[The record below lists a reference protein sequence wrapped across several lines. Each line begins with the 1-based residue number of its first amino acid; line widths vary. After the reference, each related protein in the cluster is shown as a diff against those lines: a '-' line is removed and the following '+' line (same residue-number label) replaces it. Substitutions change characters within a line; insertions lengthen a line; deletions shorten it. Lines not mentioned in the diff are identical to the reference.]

1 MSTPRKHLGTDV
13 TEGLGTCSP
22 LGIWGARG
30 YSGGRC
36 LELMVGKIQEQIPP
50 APLSPAGAGGAKR
63 WQRGQ
68 PSAALVQSS
77 ALFAVQA
84 AMWGLLLPSRKL
96 GLG

>member
-1 MSTPRKHLGTDV
+1 MSTPGKHLGTDV

-22 LGIWGARG
+22 LGIWGTRG

-36 LELMVGKIQEQIPP
+36 PELMVGKMQEQIPP
-50 APLSPAGAGGAKR
+50 APTAAGYGGNEVAAE
-63 WQRGQ
+63 RGQ
-68 PSAALVQSS
+68 PSAALVQPS